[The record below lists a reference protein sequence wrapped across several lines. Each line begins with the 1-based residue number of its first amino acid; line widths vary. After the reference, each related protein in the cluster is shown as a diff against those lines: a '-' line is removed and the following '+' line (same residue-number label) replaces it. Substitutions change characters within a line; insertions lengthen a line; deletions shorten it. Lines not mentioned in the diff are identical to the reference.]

1 DRHAADAPIQAA
13 LGAPYAHVTAP
24 LRRLVDRFGLVICEA
39 LANHMPVP
47 AWATDA
53 LPSLPA
59 LMAASAQLASR
70 LENGAV
76 SAVEAAVLSAIVGE
90 LFDATV
96 ISAGDGRGVIQ
107 QASPAVSATS
117 DGAINPGGAVL
128 ARVVRAEIASGDVQF
143 VVAG

>member
-39 LANHMPVP
+39 HANHMPVP

-76 SAVEAAVLSAIVGE
+76 SAVEAAVLSASVGE
-90 LFDATV
+90 LFAATV

-107 QASPAVSATS
+107 LVSPAVSAKC
-117 DGAINPGGAVL
+117 DGALTPGET
-128 ARVVRAEIASGDVQF
+128 VRARLVRADIASGAVQF
-143 VVAG
+143 ELAG